1 MMKNRDSYFDNA
13 KFFLIILVVFGHI
26 IRSFID
32 DSQMLMNVYKFVY
45 TFHMPAFI
53 LISGYFAKGFR
64 KKGYIEKITK
74 KLILPYLIFQGI
86 YSVYYYFIEKKDA
99 LVLDPLDPHWSLWF
113 LISLFFW
120 NVLLFAVTKLPA
132 SWALFLAFSVGLA
145 VGYIEFISNYLSLS
159 RTFVFFPLFLTG
171 FYLKREHFTFITK
184 VPVRG
189 LSSVLLI
196 LTFIAYFY
204 IDFDYEWLFGSKS
217 YSHFGDPSVFSAI
230 IRLGFYSLTLIT
242 SLSFLSL
249 IPKTHAFFTEWG
261 TRTFYVYL
269 LHGFIVQYMR
279 NSELLDWMKD
289 YQSITL
295 LIFLSI
301 LLTST
306 LSTKIVKAVTQPII
320 ELRTSTINYYLKN
333 FTAMNSKSN

>member
-1 MMKNRDSYFDNA
+1 MKNRDSYFDNA

-32 DSQMLMNVYKFVY
+32 DSQLLMHVYKFVY

-64 KKGYIEKITK
+64 KKGYVMKITK

-86 YSVYYYFIEKKDA
+86 YSVYYFFIEKQA
-99 LVLDPLDPHWSLWF
+99 AIVLDPLDPHWSLWF
-113 LISLFFW
+113 LVSLFYW
-120 NVLLFAVTKLPA
+120 NVLLFVVTKLPTK
-132 SWALFLAFSVGLA
+132 WALFLAFSVGLT
-145 VGYIEFISNYLSLS
+145 VGYVELISNYLSLS
-159 RTFVFFPLFLTG
+159 RTFVFFPLFLVG
-171 FYLKREHFTFITK
+171 FYLKREHFEAITK
-184 VPVRG
+184 VHVRG
-189 LSSVLLI
+189 FSVFLLTI
-196 LTFIAYFY
+196 TFISYFF
-204 IDFDYEWLFGSKS
+204 IEFDYEWLFGSKS
-217 YSHFGDPSVFSAI
+217 YSHFGEPSVLSAI

-249 IPKTHAFFTEWG
+249 IPKTHAFYTEWG

-269 LHGFIVQYMR
+269 LHGFIIQYMR

-289 YQSITL
+289 YQSLTL
-295 LIFLSI
+295 IIILSV

-306 LSTKIVKAVTQPII
+306 LSTNIVKAITQPFI
-320 ELRTSTINYYLKN
+320 ELRASTFNYYLKN
-333 FTAMNSKSN
+333 FTTLNTKSD

>member
-1 MMKNRDSYFDNA
+1 MKKRDSYFDNA

-26 IRSFID
+26 MRSFID
-32 DSQMLMNVYKFVY
+32 DSQVLMNVYKFVY

-64 KKGYIEKITK
+64 KKGYVMKIAK

-86 YSVYYYFIEKKDA
+86 YSVYYYFIENKSS

-113 LISLFFW
+113 LVSLFFW
-120 NVLLFAVTKLPA
+120 NVLLFAVTKLEA
-132 SWALFLAFSVGLA
+132 RWALLLTFSIGLA

-159 RTFVFFPLFLTG
+159 RTFVFFPLFLVG
-171 FYLKREHFTFITK
+171 FYLKRKHFDFITK
-184 VPVRG
+184 TNVKVI
-189 LSSVLLI
+189 SISLLC
-196 LTFIAYFY
+196 LTFISYFF
-204 IDFDYEWLFGSKS
+204 IEFDYEWLFGSKS
-217 YSHFGDPSVFSAI
+217 YSHFGEPSVLSAV

-242 SLSFLSL
+242 SVSFLSL
-249 IPKTHAFFTEWG
+249 IPKNYSFYSEWG

-269 LHGFIVQYMR
+269 LHGFLVQYMR

-289 YQSITL
+289 YQSLTL
-295 LIFLSI
+295 MIVLSI

-306 LSTKIVKAVTQPII
+306 LSTKVVKAVAQPLI
-320 ELRTSTINYYLKN
+320 ELRASTFNYYVRN
-333 FTAMNSKSN
+333 FTEKSMR

>member
-1 MMKNRDSYFDNA
+1 MKNRDSYFDNA

-32 DSQMLMNVYKFVY
+32 DSQLLMHVYKFVY

-64 KKGYIEKITK
+64 KKGYVKKITK

-86 YSVYYYFIEKKDA
+86 YSVYYFFIEKQGA
-99 LVLDPLDPHWSLWF
+99 IVLDPLDPHWSLWF
-113 LISLFFW
+113 LVSLFYW
-120 NVLLFAVTKLPA
+120 NVLLFVVTKLPTK
-132 SWALFLAFSVGLA
+132 WALFLAFSVGLA
-145 VGYIEFISNYLSLS
+145 VGYVELISSYLSLS
-159 RTFVFFPLFLTG
+159 RTFVFFPLFLVG
-171 FYLKREHFTFITK
+171 FYLKREHFEAITKAHVRGFSIFLLTITFI
-184 VPVRG
+184 
-189 LSSVLLI
+189 SYF
-196 LTFIAYFY
+196 FIE
-204 IDFDYEWLFGSKS
+204 FDYEWLFGSKS
-217 YSHFGDPSVFSAI
+217 YSHFGEPSVLSAI

-249 IPKTHAFFTEWG
+249 IPKTHAFYTEWG

-269 LHGFIVQYMR
+269 LHGFIIQYMR

-289 YQSITL
+289 YQSLTL
-295 LIFLSI
+295 IIILSV

-306 LSTKIVKAVTQPII
+306 LSTNIVKAITQPFI
-320 ELRTSTINYYLKN
+320 ELRASTFNYYLKN
-333 FTAMNSKSN
+333 FTTLNTKSD